1 MAARNALKDIKRAKT
16 HKGRR
21 LLDAKEPKLVEN
33 SKTTMFIRGGRT
45 SETVTQA
52 LKDLYVLRKPHA
64 VIFKRK
70 NIMRPFEDE
79 TSLEFFSNKN
89 DASTFVFGSHS
100 KKRPHN
106 LVIGRFFDGHILDMV
121 ELGIENFASLRDFQ
135 TEKCAVGTKPCLVFV
150 GEAFDTE
157 PEYVR
162 LKNLLIDVFRGANA
176 EKVRLQGLEHVI
188 QFTELDGKIFLR
200 SYRVLLKKSG
210 TRTPRVELEEIGPSL
225 DLVKRRVK
233 LASDDLWKRAV
244 KKPKTLKPK
253 KTKNISHDP
262 FGSKLAN
269 IHMQRQDYSKLQTRK
284 MKGLKRKTE
293 NQKDNSRA
301 KRPRKTAKQK

>member
-1 MAARNALKDIKRAKT
+1 MAAKSASKDIKRAKT

-21 LLDAKEPKLVEN
+21 FLEAREPKLVEN
-33 SKTTMFIRGGRT
+33 TKTTMFIRGGRT
-45 SETVTQA
+45 SEKVTQA
-52 LKDLYVLRKPHA
+52 LKDLCMLKKPHS
-64 VIFKRK
+64 VLFRRK
-70 NIMRPFEDE
+70 NVLRPFEDE
-79 TSLEFFSNKN
+79 TSLEFFSKKN

-106 LVIGRFFDGHILDMV
+106 LVFGRFFDGHILDMV
-121 ELGIENFASLRDFQ
+121 ELGIEKFASLQEFK
-135 TEKCAVGTKPCLVFV
+135 TEKCAAGTKPCLVFV
-150 GEAFDTE
+150 GEVFDSD
-157 PEYVR
+157 PEYAR
-162 LKNLLIDVFRGANA
+162 LKNLLIDMFRGPNA
-176 EKVRLQGLEHVI
+176 ENVRLQGLEHVI

-200 SYRVLLKKSG
+200 SYRIQLKKSG

-253 KTKNISHDP
+253 KTKNVSHDS

-284 MKGLKRKTE
+284 MKGLKRKPDH
-293 NQKDNSRA
+293 QKDNSRA
-301 KRPRKTAKQK
+301 KKQRTAKRR